1 MQASALIHPTSDV
14 DGSISNDPTTSA
26 NGEGTHSSSSNGLV
40 SASDASA
47 VKRYKT
53 LVYVVLSIAV
63 IIVGAIT
70 YTLTANDETA
80 TFEREVRVSVLFCLV
95 HQSFSLQLSHRSALS
110 FYPIPTKS
118 PLILRPTR
126 RTSFRSYMLSPR
138 RSRHRPSPIMIRGP
152 TSRSATLTCAPERPK
167 RSPE

>member
-26 NGEGTHSSSSNGLV
+26 NGEGTHSSSSYGLV

-63 IIVGAIT
+63 IIVGAFT
-70 YTLTANDETA
+70 YTLTANDETV
-80 TFEREVRVSVLFCLV
+80 TFEREVRVSVLFC
-95 HQSFSLQLSHRSALS
+95 
-110 FYPIPTKS
+110 
-118 PLILRPTR
+118 
-126 RTSFRSYMLSPR
+126 
-138 RSRHRPSPIMIRGP
+138 
-152 TSRSATLTCAPERPK
+152 
-167 RSPE
+167 